1 VLEFQSRPRFTYMIE
16 KTSYCCTVGLRV
28 HWILHGQVFR
38 PFLLCGDGLEVIMRR
53 RLEIL

>member
-38 PFLLCGDGLEVIMRR
+38 PFLLCGDGLEAIMRR